1 VTGEAAMHI
10 NDYHFGCMVV
20 DGKAYREDLIL
31 LPDGVRG
38 NWWREQGHS
47 LSVADLAEV
56 FEAAPEVLVVGT
68 GAHGMMRVP
77 EETRRALEASG
88 IEPRVE
94 RTADAVESYNRLAA
108 EGRRLAGAFHLTC

>member
-1 VTGEAAMHI
+1 MQI
-10 NDYHFGCMVV
+10 DDYQFGCMVV

-38 NWWREQGHS
+38 NWWRERGHS

-68 GAHGMMRVP
+68 GAHSVMKVP
-77 EETRRALEASG
+77 EETRRAVEEAG
-88 IEPRVE
+88 IEPVTECTGEAVE
-94 RTADAVESYNRLAA
+94 RYNALAA
-108 EGRRLAGAFHLTC
+108 EDRRLAGAFHLTC

>member
-1 VTGEAAMHI
+1 
-10 NDYHFGCMVV
+10 MVV

-38 NWWREQGHS
+38 NWWRERGHS

-68 GAHGMMRVP
+68 GAHEMMRVP
-77 EETRRALEASG
+77 EETRRAVEEAG
-88 IEPRVE
+88 IEIIVE
-94 RTADAVESYNRLAA
+94 RTAEAARRYNTLAT
-108 EGRRLAGAFHLTC
+108 EGRRVAGAFHLTC

>member
-1 VTGEAAMHI
+1 MRI
-10 NDYHFGCMVV
+10 DDYHFGCMVV

-38 NWWREQGHS
+38 NWWRERGHS

-68 GAHGMMRVP
+68 GAHEMMRVP
-77 EETRRALEASG
+77 EETRRAVEEAG
-88 IEPRVE
+88 IEMIVE
-94 RTADAVESYNRLAA
+94 RTAEAAGRFNALAKKD
-108 EGRRLAGAFHLTC
+108 RRLAGAFHLTC

>member
-1 VTGEAAMHI
+1 MHI
-10 NDYHFGCMVV
+10 DDYHFGCMVV
-20 DGKAYREDLIL
+20 DGEAYREDVIL
-31 LPDGVRG
+31 LPDGVRE

-77 EETRRALEASG
+77 EETRRAVEEAG
-88 IEPRVE
+88 IEPVIECTGDAAGRFNTLAKKDRRV
-94 RTADAVESYNRLAA
+94 
-108 EGRRLAGAFHLTC
+108 AGAFHLTC